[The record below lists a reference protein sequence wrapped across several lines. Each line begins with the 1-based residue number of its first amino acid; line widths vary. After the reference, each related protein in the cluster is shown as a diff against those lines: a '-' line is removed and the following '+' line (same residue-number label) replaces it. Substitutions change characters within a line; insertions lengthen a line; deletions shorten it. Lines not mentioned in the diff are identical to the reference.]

1 MVLNQAQ
8 EIAKGDDVSKIK
20 DLLEDIDKAL
30 TLDRM
35 LPEDHPEKENFKKFN
50 SFMLEKGAIVNK
62 CKPRWDSPYF
72 RYVHAVQDIYQG
84 EDVLAVPLD

>member
-1 MVLNQAQ
+1 
-8 EIAKGDDVSKIK
+8 
-20 DLLEDIDKAL
+20 
-30 TLDRM
+30 M

-72 RYVHAVQDIYQG
+72 RYVHAV
-84 EDVLAVPLD
+84 